1 MGRSGDVIF
10 LTVGTQFPFDRLV
23 KAVDDLVGLGTLQ
36 EEVVA
41 QIGDSGYEPRNFHAV
56 PSLDKKTFDDYFRRA
71 SAVIG
76 HAGMGTIAM
85 ALDGGKPLLAMPR
98 RKKYQEVVNDH
109 QVELAVR
116 FEALGHILVARDERE
131 LPAKMTQLKTFV
143 PQPRQANPD
152 AVIQRI
158 SRFLERVRRSR

>member
-1 MGRSGDVIF
+1 MIF

-23 KAVDDLVGLGTLQ
+23 KAVDDLIGGGTLH

-41 QIGDSGYEPRNFHAV
+41 QIGDSDYQPRHFHAV

-85 ALDGGKPLLAMPR
+85 ALDSGKPLLAMPR

-109 QVELAVR
+109 QVGLAVR

-131 LPAKMTQLKTFV
+131 LPAKVTRLKTFV

-152 AVIQRI
+152 AVVQRI
-158 SRFLERVRRSR
+158 SHFLNNELVSRSRRHS